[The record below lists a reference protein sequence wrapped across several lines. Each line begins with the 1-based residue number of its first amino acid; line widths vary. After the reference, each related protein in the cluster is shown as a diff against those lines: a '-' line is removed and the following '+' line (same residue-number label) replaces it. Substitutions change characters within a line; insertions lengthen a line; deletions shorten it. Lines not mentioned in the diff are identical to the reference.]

1 MAEAARPDGTPKQ
14 GTPEERAQQ
23 RRRAAFTR
31 GMAAEAAAAALF
43 EAEGF
48 VILERRART
57 PRGEIDLVA
66 RRDGLLVFI
75 EVKAR
80 ASLRFAAESILLRQ
94 RRRIVGAAE
103 IYLSRHPELAGL
115 DMRLDVVLVAPG
127 APPLHLPG
135 AFEAE

>member
-1 MAEAARPDGTPKQ
+1 MADEASPGALK
-14 GTPEERAQQ
+14 ERARA
-23 RRRAAFTR
+23 RRQAAFTR

-48 VILERRART
+48 AILHRRVRT

-66 RRDGLLVFI
+66 RRADLLVFI

-80 ASLRFAAESILLRQ
+80 ASLRSAAESILARQ

-103 IYLSRHPELAGL
+103 IFLSRHPELAGL

-127 APPLHLPG
+127 ARPLHLPG